1 MSAFDSRE
9 AISNTTPTM
18 NPDLARL
25 ESALKQLKQ
34 EMTAF
39 DEIRKTF
46 AEVIRLTIE
55 LADLRAE
62 LRAEIAT
69 LKR

>member
-1 MSAFDSRE
+1 
-9 AISNTTPTM
+9 M

-34 EMTAF
+34 EMAVF